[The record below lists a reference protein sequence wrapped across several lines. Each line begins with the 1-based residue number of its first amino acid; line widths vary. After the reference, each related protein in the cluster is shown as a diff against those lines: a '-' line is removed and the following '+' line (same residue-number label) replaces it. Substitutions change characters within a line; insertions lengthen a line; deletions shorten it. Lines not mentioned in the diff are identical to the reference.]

1 MEFGIDE
8 MDPYGVGALFLGQS
22 MARQF
27 HCGPEVRD
35 LFEALTSLETP
46 QLPTVPVAEAVGP
59 VDELLDRLEPSPW
72 MIELVDALFRLGV
85 DTPPVTSVSQRL
97 YRAAQWLMMRHAP
110 DTATDTVLEVL
121 RDATPGARV
130 AGDTWPGHDFFA
142 SIVVLIYLGGRDAR
156 AEMEELLEAA
166 RDLRYDDLAPVLEWY
181 LDHRHSAP
189 SR

>member
-27 HCGPEVRD
+27 HCGPEVRE
-35 LFEALTSLETP
+35 LFRDLTSLETP
-46 QLPTVPVAEAVGP
+46 QLPTVPVAEALGP
-59 VDELLDRLEPSPW
+59 VDELLDRLEPSGW

-85 DTPPVTSVSQRL
+85 DTQPVTAVSQRL
-97 YRAAQWLMMRHAP
+97 YRAAQWLMMRHTP
-110 DTATDTVLEVL
+110 GTATAIVLQML
-121 RDATPGARV
+121 RDATPGAR
-130 AGDTWPGHDFFA
+130 ATGDAWPGHDFFA
-142 SIVVLIYLGGRDAR
+142 SVVVLIYLGGNDAR
-156 AEMEELLEAA
+156 AEMEELLDAA
-166 RDLRYDDLAPVLEWY
+166 RDLRSDDLAPVLEWY